1 MQHVYKRNLPHID
14 NGRQSYFLTFCTR
27 DRWILPPRARSI
39 VLECCRHNHNK
50 KYFLDAVVVMPDH
63 VHLILTPCM
72 DRVKN
77 AAVPIS
83 SITRVLKSYSA
94 FRINR
99 ELGRTGSLW
108 QDETYDHVIR
118 GGEMA
123 EMYRYVLLNPV
134 RKGLVSAPEE
144 YEWVWW
150 NRERT
155 QVEPLPMRT
164 F

>member
-1 MQHVYKRNLPHID
+1 MQRVYQRNLPHID

-27 DRWILPPRARSI
+27 DRWILPPDARSI
-39 VLECCRHNHNK
+39 VLDCYLHNHK
-50 KYFLDAVVVMPDH
+50 TRYVLDVAVVMPDH
-63 VHLILTPCM
+63 VHMILTPCM
-72 DRVKN
+72 DRTKGT
-77 AAVPIS
+77 AVPIS
-83 SITRVLKSYSA
+83 SITKVLKGYSA

-99 ELGRTGSLW
+99 EFGRAGSLW

-123 EMYRYVLLNPV
+123 EMFRYVLLNPV
-134 RKGLVSAPEE
+134 RKGLVSASEK

-150 NRERT
+150 NQERRE
-155 QVEPLPMRT
+155 VEPLPLRT